1 LIKNNRTA
9 DFLLGGIMTLIA
21 NRKLFLSVFVLIQV
35 CFSATC
41 YSAGYNP
48 VTQQAQTNLSAQ
60 GFNPGTL
67 DGVLGNMT
75 SSAIKSFQTRSGLP
89 VTGALDEATLQ
100 KLNIGV
106 AVDKV
111 NAVKDWK
118 AITTQADIDGFLTSG
133 SAYANYK
140 PMAAAANLDIPG
152 SAILA
157 AMNKSADTFGSRRK
171 GEANHTDQG
180 YEYLRGCL
188 KTGYAPTHWSDLTLH
203 YYCQMSLPR
212 ACYTYASSG
221 KSTGGVKLPRTQ
233 AYSGCAKGTL
243 DKSADF
249 AWVVKNQPLMFQ
261 FAMFGQTHAFNHEQE
276 QAVINAFYGVSNPAD
291 KKECALKRPRR
302 TEDPADGTH
311 CLVNKTMSI
320 KLVGKGS

>member
-1 LIKNNRTA
+1 MLLIKHR
-9 DFLLGGIMTLIA
+9 FLLCL
-21 NRKLFLSVFVLIQV
+21 FVLVQT
-35 CFSATC
+35 CFSTAG
-41 YSAGYNP
+41 YSAGYSP
-48 VTQQAQTNLSAQ
+48 ITQQAQTNLSVQ
-60 GFNPGTL
+60 GFNPGIL
-67 DGVLGNMT
+67 DGILGNRT
-75 SSAIKSFQTRSGLP
+75 SSAIKDFQAKSGLP
-89 VTGALDEATLQ
+89 VTGVLDAATLQ

-118 AITTQADIDGFLTSG
+118 ALPQQAEIDALLASG
-133 SAYANYK
+133 STYSNYQ
-140 PMAAAANLDIPG
+140 PMAPAANLDIPG

-157 AMNKSADTFGSRRK
+157 AMNKSADTFGSRRVGQDK
-171 GEANHTDQG
+171 HTDQG
-180 YEYLRGCL
+180 YKYLTGCL

-243 DKSADF
+243 EKSADF
-249 AWVVKNQPLMFQ
+249 AWVVKNQPLEFQ
-261 FAMFGQTHAFNHEQE
+261 FVMFGQTHAFNHEQE

-291 KKECALKRPRR
+291 KRECALKRPRR
-302 TEDPADGTH
+302 TEDPVDGTH